1 MPKRAILRK
10 MRDEREEEKTMKDEE
25 LEQVQQ
31 EECVE
36 VPEAPPVVEP
46 VLLRDELE
54 AQRRALEAEKAAFER
69 EKLVALV
76 ERELVSRGLAAEF
89 AVYLTGNDEAESL
102 AQIEAFEALFQ
113 ASLRRELT
121 RRLGSTGAP
130 REPKGQRGYSRES
143 LRRMSAGEINQHWE
157 EISRTLQK

>member
-1 MPKRAILRK
+1 
-10 MRDEREEEKTMKDEE
+10 MKDEE
-25 LEQVQQ
+25 LEREQVQ
-31 EECVE
+31 EETQAEETVVE
-36 VPEAPPVVEP
+36 ATPIVEP

-54 AQRRALEAEKAAFER
+54 AQRRALMAEKAAFAR

>member
-1 MPKRAILRK
+1 VILREI
-10 MRDEREEEKTMKDEE
+10 RDRREEEKTMKDEE

-31 EECVE
+31 EECVDAPE
-36 VPEAPPVVEP
+36 VEAPPVVEP